1 MGNMCPSQAL
11 PLLLLPKLHVPSL
24 HCNPIPRATS
34 SIVSRSAAAS
44 IVSSASQPPWRNNIP
59 LPFLCGLMT
68 RTSKAS
74 SFNGDVSILSLYL

>member
-11 PLLLLPKLHVPSL
+11 PLLLLPKLHVPRLTSIS
-24 HCNPIPRATS
+24 PSTPAS